1 MVYGYKCVHC
11 SLFCLRSI
19 FVNTFIIVLL
29 FLPQHDV
36 MAVLHYRTRSVCHP
50 YYIYI
55 YICICIAY
63 LHIVCRPLH
72 GGWTARV
79 RDFTHK
85 KKLYNII
92 WNLIIFF
99 DRTVICSGDEK
110 EIKTEISC
118 RKTKKKKHVSI
129 KINFLA
135 SMHSTDGLKIKPYG
149 ISLFLFCVQLFLSQL
164 SLKCSTI
171 WRPFS
176 LDIYYTGRPRV
187 CQGTGRLIK

>member
-50 YYIYI
+50 YYIYMH
-55 YICICIAY
+55 CVFAY
-63 LHIVCRPLH
+63 SVS
-72 GGWTARV
+72 TATR
-79 RDFTHK
+79 RLNCPGTRFHTQ